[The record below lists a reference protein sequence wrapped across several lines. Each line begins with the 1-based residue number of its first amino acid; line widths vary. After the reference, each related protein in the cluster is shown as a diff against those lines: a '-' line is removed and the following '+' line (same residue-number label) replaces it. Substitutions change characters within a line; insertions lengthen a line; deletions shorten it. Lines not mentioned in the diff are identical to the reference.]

1 MDNTLRL
8 EFPARSANVAV
19 GRVCVAVF
27 AAQLDPTVV
36 ELDDIKL
43 AVSEAVTNAI
53 VHAYPGGEGLVRISA
68 AIADGVLTV
77 TVADDGVGIA
87 DVMRAREPAYSS
99 DPDRMGLGFAFMDSA
114 MDEVRVQSAPG
125 GGTRVTL
132 VKRLRAAAE

>member
-53 VHAYPGGEGLVRISA
+53 VHAYPNGEGLVRITA

-87 DVMRAREPAYSS
+87 DVERAREPAYSS
-99 DPDRMGLGFAFMDSA
+99 DPERMGLGFAFMDSA

-132 VKRLRAAAE
+132 VKRLRAAVE

>member
-53 VHAYPGGEGLVRISA
+53 VHAYPNGEGLVRIAA
-68 AIADGVLTV
+68 AIEDGVLTV

-87 DVMRAREPAYSS
+87 DVERAREPAYSS
-99 DPDRMGLGFAFMDSA
+99 DPERMGLGFAFMDSA